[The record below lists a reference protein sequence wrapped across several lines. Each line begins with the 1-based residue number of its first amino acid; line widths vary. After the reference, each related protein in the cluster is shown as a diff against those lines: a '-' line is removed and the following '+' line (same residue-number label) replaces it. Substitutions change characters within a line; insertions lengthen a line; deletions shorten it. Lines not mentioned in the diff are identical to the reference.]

1 LGCLASSGRR
11 PPPIRGATFCQ
22 AQFYSFQPLELYDLK
37 SDPQETTELA
47 AKNRKMFNEL
57 AAALRQQIQRAGAV
71 PWQAPE
77 HTP

>member
-1 LGCLASSGRR
+1 MWTRKLGAMKLFPVLVLSLVAFA
-11 PPPIRGATFCQ
+11 GA
-22 AQFYSFQPLELYDLK
+22 
-37 SDPQETTELA
+37 A
-47 AKNRKMFNEL
+47 ATKPNILVIL